1 MANKFIRYLTQGFVG
16 GVTNPKGNMGNWQH
30 ATRLFVDD
38 TYRLAPRTKFLYYV
52 RFELDKT
59 AITSPT
65 FVNQHADEIG
75 YLIKTTDFPKYNFDS
90 VVKNQYNRKKLLY
103 KNFNYEPINMVFH
116 DDSKGIINALW
127 AIYYGYYLADR
138 TLPDAA
144 YGATAYRG
152 QDDPRSNFRYGFD
165 NNKSV
170 DIFKS
175 ITIYSMSQRRFNGYT
190 LVNPR
195 IKSWAHSQGDYSA
208 SEFME
213 NSMTVEY
220 EAVRYTT
227 GKVGFDRPKGFATLH
242 YDTTPS
248 PLSVAGGGVANII
261 GEGGVLSGI
270 EEIFGAV
277 GSGEA
282 FGSLGGF
289 LGTVISGVNTVNN
302 FNRIR
307 SQGISN
313 VLKREA
319 VNILSSPATVR
330 NAVST
335 VSGVIGAAFPR
346 NSNNTSTTTATPK
359 KLLGGD

>member
-1 MANKFIRYLTQGFVG
+1 MANKFIRYLTKGFVG
-16 GVTNPKGNMGNWQH
+16 GLTNPKGNVGNWQH

-38 TYRLAPRTKFLYYV
+38 TYRLAPRTKFLFYV

-59 AITSPT
+59 AIKAAN
-65 FVNQHADEIG
+65 FVNQHADEVG

-103 KNFNYEPINMVFH
+103 KNFNYEPINMTFH

-127 AIYYGYYLADR
+127 AIYYGYYLSDR
-138 TLPDAA
+138 SLPSAA

-152 QDDPRSNFRYGFD
+152 SDDPRSNFRYGLD

-175 ITIYSMSQRRFNGYT
+175 ITIYSMSQKRFNGYT

-195 IKSWAHSQGDYSA
+195 IKSWAHSQGDYAA

-213 NSMTVEY
+213 NAMTLEY

-227 GKVGFDRPKGFATLH
+227 GNVGFDSPKGFATLH

-248 PLSVAGGGVANII
+248 PLSVAGGGVANLS
-261 GEGGVLSGI
+261 GPGGVLAGI
-270 EEIFGAV
+270 NQIFGAV

-282 FGSLGGF
+282 FGSVGGF
-289 LGTVISGVNTVNN
+289 LGTVISAKNTIDN
-302 FNRIR
+302 FKKVKDR
-307 SQGISN
+307 GLSN
-313 VLKREA
+313 VLKQEA
-319 VNILSSPATVR
+319 VNILNSPASIR
-330 NAVST
+330 NAVSS
-335 VSGVIGAAFPR
+335 VSGVIGAAFPK
-346 NSNNTSTTTATPK
+346 NTANGNTTTATAK
-359 KLLGGD
+359 KMIDD